1 MGEFIIEGIV
11 KKVLFKEYLRK
22 KNIKESIN
30 SNELTKE
37 EALEN
42 LKEIFKSNT
51 FLYDER
57 ELPNLDIN
65 RFNNT
70 AINLYKVANAI
81 LTEQELNK
89 ILGKL
94 SISDVNSLPLNKAIE
109 LSIGLKGVLL
119 SRENIS
125 DRVGVIRGFSDKSN
139 YDYLINDVPF
149 SNKFRIVTED
159 SLKRDQGISEFISK
173 FVSKLKDNNVGSI
186 SNVAYEGHIIQVDYG
201 IEKSNTETNGQ
212 PLSDL
217 LNQVNEALVQFGN
230 PKLNTQQYKVS
241 IEPYNKG
248 NKEVSY
254 HIVYKDTYA
263 EGSNDIVDTFN
274 LTLPEDLES
283 ILFNYTIQVKSNKK
297 LHIIPNGNFNVD
309 FNIAKKYGLPT
320 KSNQG
325 VDGSDSEMIK
335 LDLNQPTTT
344 NKPNIEQKPTTT
356 NKPNIEQKPT
366 ISDKSNVNV
375 GKVEVKTNGQ
385 PLSDLLNQVNDA
397 LVQFGNPRLVT
408 DKENIVFIRNL
419 KSGVMNVNYY
429 GTDKYDS
436 FELNLPKDL
445 NDLLLEYNVN
455 IVGRNISFQL
465 RNSKNIDAEVAKKY
479 GLPTETGDK
488 LRLNLQQPETVKESH
503 RLTEDELINI
513 IKRIILK

>member
-51 FLYDER
+51 FLFDER

-89 ILGKL
+89 ILRKL

-125 DRVGVIRGFSDKSN
+125 DKVGVIRGFSDKSN

-186 SNVAYEGHIIQVDYG
+186 SNVAYEVHIIQVDYG
-201 IEKSNTETNGQ
+201 TEQKLNTEQ
-212 PLSDL
+212 LLSSL
-217 LNQVNEALVQFGN
+217 LNQINEALVQFGN

-283 ILFNYTIQVKSNKK
+283 ILFNYTIQVKGNKK

-335 LDLNQPTTT
+335 LDLNQ
-344 NKPNIEQKPTTT
+344 PTTT

-488 LRLNLQQPETVKESH
+488 LRLNLQQPETVKESY

>member
-125 DRVGVIRGFSDKSN
+125 DKVGVIRGFSDKSN
-139 YDYLINDVPF
+139 YDYLINDIPF
-149 SNKFRIVTED
+149 NNKFIIVTED
-159 SLKRDQGISEFISK
+159 SLKRDQNISSFISK
-173 FVSKLKDNNVGSI
+173 FVKKLKENNVGGI
-186 SNVAYEGHIIQVDYG
+186 SNVVHERHIIQVDYG

-230 PKLNTQQYKVS
+230 PRLLTEQYNVS
-241 IEPYNKG
+241 IEAHHRGSKKWFYHVIYEDRYQ
-248 NKEVSY
+248 EV
-254 HIVYKDTYA
+254 
-263 EGSNDIVDTFN
+263 NDIIDTFN

-283 ILFNYTIQVKSNKK
+283 ILSYYIIQVKATGLRGASKE
-297 LHIIPNGNFNVD
+297 LRISPRRSINVD
-309 FNIAKKYGLPT
+309 INIAKKYGLPT
-320 KSNQG
+320 KS
-325 VDGSDSEMIK
+325 DDDTLK
-335 LDLNQPTTT
+335 LSLNQ
-344 NKPNIEQKPTTT
+344 PTTT